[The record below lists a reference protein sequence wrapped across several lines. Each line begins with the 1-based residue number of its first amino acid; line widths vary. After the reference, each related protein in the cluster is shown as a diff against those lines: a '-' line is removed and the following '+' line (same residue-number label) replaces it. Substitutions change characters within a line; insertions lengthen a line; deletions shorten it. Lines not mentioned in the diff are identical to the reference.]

1 MKLEFSTL
9 PFRSQAFNE
18 KPMKFVEPEPKSFL
32 SAMIDL
38 IMIETGKRKAR
49 ENWQKTQLRNLLK
62 HAHERSPFW
71 RKRIATRKLSGLT
84 LSDLPILTRNDVIHQ
99 VKSEGPLLGKDDGF
113 GVKMHSTSGSSG
125 TPANFFISHM
135 NSDYSQA
142 RSLAQYLMEGRDLS
156 LNRVRVRPL
165 DYKEAKELRID
176 EKKGFHV
183 EVSDSWLGPLKSLF
197 QGGISK
203 TIRYLCPN
211 RTLLLEELS
220 KDQIGYLVAGPVF
233 LEANFIGSDFDFL
246 KAHKTEM
253 FIPLGEEAD
262 RELRGEFAAQNITVR
277 GNYSSEEVGL
287 IGWEC
292 EMYPFHYHVAHSN
305 VIVEVDKQSGVTVEG
320 KRLGRILL
328 THLHSYSTP
337 FIRYDVGD
345 LGRLADTC
353 RCGHDGPT
361 VSNIL
366 GRAKDLIKHSDGRLG
381 VFFIRAK
388 ELKKVADFTEY
399 RIRQTSLDTIVLD
412 VAGCDKLTE
421 DQHTC
426 FIELIKNH
434 AGYDFTVDVRTV
446 KEIDW
451 GQSVKRL
458 GFRNELL

>member
-1 MKLEFSTL
+1 
-9 PFRSQAFNE
+9 
-18 KPMKFVEPEPKSFL
+18 
-32 SAMIDL
+32 
-38 IMIETGKRKAR
+38 
-49 ENWQKTQLRNLLK
+49 
-62 HAHERSPFW
+62 
-71 RKRIATRKLSGLT
+71 
-84 LSDLPILTRNDVIHQ
+84 
-99 VKSEGPLLGKDDGF
+99 
-113 GVKMHSTSGSSG
+113 MHSTSGSSG
-125 TPANFFISHM
+125 TPVNFFISHM

-165 DYKEAKELRID
+165 DYNESKDLRIE

-197 QGGISK
+197 QGGTSK
-203 TIRYLCPN
+203 RLRYLSPN
-211 RTLLLEELS
+211 RTLLFEELS
-220 KDQIGYLVAGPVF
+220 KDQIGYLAAGPAF
-233 LEANFIGSDFDFL
+233 LEANFIGTDFDFL

-287 IGWEC
+287 IGWGC
-292 EMYPFHYHVAHSN
+292 ETYPSHYHVAHSN
-305 VIVEVDKQSGVTVEG
+305 VIVEVDKQSGVTVGG

-328 THLHSYSTP
+328 THLHSYATP

-388 ELKKVADFTEY
+388 ELKKVADFTEF
-399 RIRQTSLDTIVLD
+399 RNRQTSLDTIVLD
-412 VAGCDKLTE
+412 LAECDKLTD
-421 DQHTC
+421 DQHAS
-426 FIELIKNH
+426 FIELINNH

-451 GQSVKRL
+451 GQSVKHL